1 MIFITEILLLTNKLL
16 LAYFLFSGMYLLV
29 YAVSS
34 FFRKRELNTEVAGL
48 KRDLAIIIPAYKE
61 DSVICSS
68 AIAAKQHQSYLSNLR
83 VLVVA
88 DSLKEKTIAKL
99 RNEKVDII
107 EVTFKNSTK
116 AKSINAALAYLPD
129 TTDYVI
135 ILDADNVM
143 QPGAVDELIRKASSG
158 YSVVQG
164 HRVAKNMNSRFAI
177 LDAVSEEV
185 NNTIFRQGH
194 VRLGLSA
201 ALIGSGFL
209 ADYLLFKQMMQSIE
223 AVGGFDKEL
232 ELLLFKHG
240 KKIAYADQAVIYDE
254 KVQHAD
260 SFYHQRRRWVS
271 AQLVYLKRNWYEAFL
286 ALTKDGNFDY
296 FDKVLQFALPPRIL
310 SIGVPFIMLSLSFL
324 AMKFDFMEKSI
335 VTWWVMAF
343 VSGTIPV
350 ILAVPRKLWS
360 ADVFRALVAIPAG
373 FIMMLKAFVMVRG
386 ANKKFIHTPHES
398 LNININDHIQ

>member
-1 MIFITEILLLTNKLL
+1 MKEKHAELTG
-16 LAYFLFSGMYLLV
+16 S
-29 YAVSS
+29 
-34 FFRKRELNTEVAGL
+34 

-61 DSVICSS
+61 DSVIYSS
-68 AIAAKQHQSYLSNLR
+68 AIAAKEHQSHLAS
-83 VLVVA
+83 VHVVVVA
-88 DSLKEKTIAKL
+88 DSLKDDTILKL
-99 RNEKVDII
+99 SNKRIDTV

-158 YSVVQG
+158 YSIVQG
-164 HRVAKNMNSRFAI
+164 HRVAKNMNTRFAI

-194 VRLGLSA
+194 ARLGLSA

-209 ADYLLFKQMMQSIE
+209 ADYSMFKHMMQSIE

-240 KKIAYADQAVIYDE
+240 KKISYADRAIIYDE
-254 KVQHAD
+254 KIQHAD

-271 AQLVYLKRNWYEAFL
+271 AQLIYLKRNWYEAFS
-286 ALTKDGNFDY
+286 ALIKEGNLDY

-310 SIGVPFIMLSLSFL
+310 IIGLPLIMFSLSFL
-324 AMKFDFMEKSI
+324 ALQFDFIEKRI
-335 VTWWVMAF
+335 VIWWTMAF
-343 VSGTIPV
+343 LSGFTPV
-350 ILAVPRKLWS
+350 ILAVPRKLWG

-373 FIMMLKAFVMVRG
+373 FMMMLKAFFKVKG
-386 ANKKFIHTPHES
+386 ANKNFIHTPHEA
-398 LNININDHIQ
+398 LNINSNDHIQ